1 MKVLSVVGARPQFIK
16 LAPVHKE
23 LVRSGNEHVI
33 IHTGQHYD
41 HSMSQIFFDDLGI
54 PAPDENL
61 SIGSAS
67 HARQTGLMLEALETS
82 ILRYAPDYV
91 LAYGDTNSTLAAAL
105 ASVKIHQ
112 RLAHLEAGLRS
123 FNRLMPE
130 EHNRVLTDHAS
141 DILLAPTEIA
151 YSNLVNEGL
160 GERSYV
166 VGDVMT
172 DVLFETLKKVRQSP
186 PKMPA
191 EWSDESRFAVA
202 TIHRQENTD
211 DPLRLR
217 QIVAYL
223 ATSQVE
229 IRLIVH
235 PRLAAKAQEF
245 GIDLRIGKIS
255 PYPALSYP
263 QLLLAISEAVG
274 VVTDSGGLQKE
285 AFLMRKPCI
294 TVRTET
300 EWVETV
306 SLGWNI
312 LAPNCDAKIDD
323 VFETSY
329 PPTDV
334 APFGEG
340 NAASRVVE
348 VLSNNL

>member
-16 LAPVHKE
+16 LAPIHKE
-23 LVRSGNEHVI
+23 LVRLDNEHVI

-54 PAPDENL
+54 PAADENL

-82 ILRYAPDYV
+82 ILRHAPDYV
-91 LAYGDTNSTLAAAL
+91 LVYGDTNSTLAAAL
-105 ASVKIHQ
+105 ACVKIHQ
-112 RLAHLEAGLRS
+112 RLVHLEAGLRS

-151 YSNLVNEGL
+151 YNNLVNEGL
-160 GERSYV
+160 GKRSYV
-166 VGDVMT
+166 IGDVMT
-172 DVLFETLKKVRQSP
+172 DVLLSTIERLKESP
-186 PKMPA
+186 PRMPE
-191 EWSDESRFAVA
+191 EWTVGSEFVVA

-211 DPLRLR
+211 DPIRLR
-217 QIVAYL
+217 QIIEYL
-223 ATSQVE
+223 ASSQIQ

-245 GIDLRIGKIS
+245 AIDLGVGKVT
-255 PYPALSYP
+255 PFTALSYP
-263 QLLLAISEAVG
+263 QLLIALQETVG
-274 VVTDSGGLQKE
+274 VITDSGGLQKE

-294 TVRTET
+294 TIRTET

-312 LAPNCDAKIDD
+312 LAPDCDAKISK
-323 VFETSY
+323 VFGSFS
-329 PPTDV
+329 PPTITY
-334 APFGEG
+334 PFGDG
-340 NAASRVVE
+340 NAASRAVE
-348 VLSNNL
+348 VLSSNL

>member
-41 HSMSQIFFDDLGI
+41 RSMSEVFFEDLGI
-54 PAPDENL
+54 PAPNENL
-61 SIGSAS
+61 AIGSAS
-67 HARQTGLMLEALETS
+67 HARQTGLMLEALEIS
-82 ILRYAPDYV
+82 ILRHAPDYV

-105 ASVKIHQ
+105 AAVKINQ

-141 DILLAPTEIA
+141 
-151 YSNLVNEGL
+151 
-160 GERSYV
+160 YV

-172 DVLFETLKKVRQSP
+172 DVLFETLKKVRRSP
-186 PKMPA
+186 PKMPT
-191 EWSDESRFAVA
+191 EWLNKSRFAVA

-211 DPLRLR
+211 DPLRLS

-223 ATSQVE
+223 ASSQME

-263 QLLLAISEAVG
+263 QLLLALSEAVG

-323 VFETSY
+323 VFENSY
-329 PPTDV
+329 PPTNA

-348 VLSNNL
+348 VLSSNL

>member
-16 LAPVHKE
+16 LAPVHKA

-41 HSMSQIFFDDLGI
+41 HSMSEIFFEDLGI

-82 ILRYAPDYV
+82 ILRHAPDYV

-151 YSNLVNEGL
+151 YNNLVNEGL
-160 GERSYV
+160 GQRSYV

-172 DVLFETLKKVRQSP
+172 DVLLETFKKVQQNP
-186 PKMPA
+186 PTMPT
-191 EWSDESRFAVA
+191 EWSIGSVFVVA

-211 DPLRLR
+211 DPVRLR
-217 QIVAYL
+217 QIIEYL
-223 ATSQVE
+223 ASSQME

-245 GIDLRIGKIS
+245 GLDLRIGKIT
-255 PYPALSYP
+255 PYPALAYP
-263 QLLLAISEAVG
+263 QLLTALSEAVG

-285 AFLMRKPCI
+285 AFLMRTPCI

-306 SLGWNI
+306 SLGWNV
-312 LAPNCDAKIDD
+312 LAPNCDVEISQ
-323 VFETSY
+323 VFQGFY
-329 PPTDV
+329 PPTDS
-334 APFGEG
+334 APFGDG

-348 VLSNNL
+348 VLSHNL

>member
-16 LAPVHKE
+16 LAPVHQE
-23 LVRSGNEHVI
+23 LVRAGNEHVI
-33 IHTGQHYD
+33 VHTGQHYD

-82 ILRYAPDYV
+82 IQRHAPDYV
-91 LAYGDTNSTLAAAL
+91 LVYGDTNSTLAAAL

-151 YSNLVNEGL
+151 YNNLVNEGL
-160 GERSYV
+160 RKRSYV

-172 DVLFETLKKVRQSP
+172 DVLFKTLERLQKTP
-186 PKMPA
+186 PEMPE
-191 EWSDESRFAVA
+191 EWAVGTKFVVA

-211 DPLRLR
+211 DPIRLR
-217 QIVAYL
+217 QIVEYF
-223 ATSQVE
+223 SSSPIE
-229 IRLIVH
+229 IRLVVH

-245 GIDLRIGKIS
+245 GIDLRIGTIT
-255 PYPALSYP
+255 PFNALSYP
-263 QLLLAISEAVG
+263 QLLTALYQAVG
-274 VVTDSGGLQKE
+274 IITDSGGLQKE
-285 AFLMRKPCI
+285 AFLMRRPCI
-294 TVRTET
+294 TIRTET

-312 LAPNCDAKIDD
+312 LAPNCEAKISE
-323 VFETSY
+323 VFGSFF
-329 PPTDV
+329 PPTNT
-334 APFGEG
+334 APFGDG